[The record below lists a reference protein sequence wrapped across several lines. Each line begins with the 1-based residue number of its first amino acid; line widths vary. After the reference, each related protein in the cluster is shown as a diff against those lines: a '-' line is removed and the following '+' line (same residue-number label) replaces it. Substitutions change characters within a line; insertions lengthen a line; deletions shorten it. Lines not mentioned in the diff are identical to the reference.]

1 MNKRLREVTVVNINM
16 EVQGRRKRGRPKTRW
31 KDCIAA
37 DMREKG
43 LDTNMTGDRCR
54 WKCLIKNSEPV

>member
-1 MNKRLREVTVVNINM
+1 M
-16 EVQGRRKRGRPKTRW
+16 EVRGRRRRGRPKTRW

-43 LDTNMTGDRCR
+43 LNTNMTGNRGGWR
-54 WKCLIKNSEPV
+54 RLIKNSSPRMKHVNNAAEEKGRT